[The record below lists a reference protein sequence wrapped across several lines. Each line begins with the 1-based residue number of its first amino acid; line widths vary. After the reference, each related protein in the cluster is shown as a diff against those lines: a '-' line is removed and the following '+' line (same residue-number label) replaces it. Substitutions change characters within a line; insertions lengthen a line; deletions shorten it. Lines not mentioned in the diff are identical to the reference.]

1 MICIVFPQLFMLTL
15 NRGMGIYFLSDS
27 VSGRFIDFLKSLLF
41 PLTSNS
47 PFGYEPRSS
56 SALLVSLIIISSAF
70 QFKNRNA
77 IIGLILIFIPITH
90 YPTSLAAIPVV
101 LMLWRLK
108 ILNLFVIC
116 FYLLIIGLLSIR
128 LLFSAIL
135 VQNMNLVPPFNSII
149 VGIVLLFYYKLI
161 ISKNI
166 ETHKFTKSSM
176 FACNSITLLFLVF
189 SLSFT
194 LLSFYVDK
202 NSYYSE
208 SYWINSTIKELP
220 ARINSFLTIPVY
232 YLIATFIFNSKWK
245 ELILKR
251 RSL

>member
-1 MICIVFPQLFMLTL
+1 MLTF
-15 NRGMGIYFLSDS
+15 NRGMGIYFLSQS
-27 VSGRFIDFLKSLLF
+27 LTGRIIEFLKSLFF

-56 SALLVSLIIISSAF
+56 SALLISLIIIGSAF

-77 IIGLILIFIPITH
+77 IISLVLVFIPIIH
-90 YPTSLAAIPVV
+90 YPTSLAAIPIV
-101 LMLWRLK
+101 LVLWRLK

-128 LLFSAIL
+128 LLFSIIL
-135 VQNMNLVPPFNSII
+135 VQNMNIVLPFNLII

-161 ISKNI
+161 ISKDI
-166 ETHKFTKSSM
+166 ETHKITKNSVYS
-176 FACNSITLLFLVF
+176 CSSITLLYLVF
-189 SLSFT
+189 SLSFAI
-194 LLSFYVDK
+194 LSFYVDK
-202 NSYYSE
+202 NNYYSE
-208 SYWINSTIKELP
+208 QYWINNSIRELP

-232 YLIATFIFNSKWK
+232 YIISTFIFKSKWK